1 MGVSLTLVQFDSM
14 GTGTKTLTSLSP
26 YDHQL
31 AGFDPLPVSF
41 TCQGRVIITLKP
53 LRDRTGLELSPP
65 PAFFPLT
72 GSDASMDSRAVS

>member
-1 MGVSLTLVQFDSM
+1 MGM
-14 GTGTKTLTSLSP
+14 GTKPLTSFSP

-31 AGFDPLPVSF
+31 AGCDPLPVSF

-53 LRDRTGLELSPP
+53 LRDGTGLELSPP

-72 GSDASMDSRAVS
+72 VLDASKDSIAVTGEEKED